1 MTSRSL
7 SVEYLSVASLGL
19 NPKNPRLHSDKQIRQ
34 LANSIKTFGFNVPV
48 LVDAHLQ
55 VIAGHGRV
63 RACKLLE
70 ITEVPTIRLEHL
82 SEQQK
87 RVFLIADNRLA
98 ENADWDNR
106 LLGEQLRILSEA
118 ELDFTLETTG
128 FEMGEIDLIVE
139 DLLPATSG
147 QDDPA
152 DFLPELPSTPVSR
165 LGDLWKLGKHRV
177 LCGNALCPDSYKLLM
192 NDHKANV
199 IFTDSPY
206 NVRIAGHASG
216 NGRISHREFVMASG
230 ELSESEFTTFLT
242 DALTLLAEHS
252 LEGSLHYI
260 CIDWRHLEELL
271 VGGRAAYSELKNMC
285 VWAKNNAGNGSFYR
299 SQHELV
305 FVFQNGTSSYRNN
318 VQLGRF
324 GRSRSNVWHYPGA
337 NSFARATGEG
347 DLLALHPTVKPVAL
361 IADAIMDCSA
371 RGDLVLDSFLGSGT
385 TVIAAERTGR
395 ICYGMELDRCY
406 VDTVLRRWQRFTGLQ
421 AVHQNSGQTF
431 VQREQEANDA

>member
-1 MTSRSL
+1 M
-7 SVEYLSVASLGL
+7 
-19 NPKNPRLHSDKQIRQ
+19 
-34 LANSIKTFGFNVPV
+34 
-48 LVDAHLQ
+48 
-55 VIAGHGRV
+55 AGV

-87 RVFLIADNRLA
+87 RAFLIADNRLA
-98 ENADWDNR
+98 ENADWDYQ

-128 FEMGEIDLIVE
+128 FEMGEIDLIIE

-152 DFLPELPSTPVSR
+152 DFLPALPSTPVSR

-177 LCGNALCPDSYKLLM
+177 LCGNALCSKDYALLM

-199 IFTDSPY
+199 IFTDPPY

-285 VWAKNNAGNGSFYR
+285 VWAKNNAGMGSFYR

-395 ICYGMELDRCY
+395 ICYGMG
-406 VDTVLRRWQRFTGLQ
+406 TGPVLRGHGPTTVAALYRSSSRT
-421 AVHQNSGQTF
+421 S
-431 VQREQEANDA
+431 EQWTDLRAA

>member
-1 MTSRSL
+1 
-7 SVEYLSVASLGL
+7 
-19 NPKNPRLHSDKQIRQ
+19 
-34 LANSIKTFGFNVPV
+34 
-48 LVDAHLQ
+48 
-55 VIAGHGRV
+55 
-63 RACKLLE
+63 
-70 ITEVPTIRLEHL
+70 
-82 SEQQK
+82 
-87 RVFLIADNRLA
+87 
-98 ENADWDNR
+98 
-106 LLGEQLRILSEA
+106 
-118 ELDFTLETTG
+118 
-128 FEMGEIDLIVE
+128 
-139 DLLPATSG
+139 
-147 QDDPA
+147 
-152 DFLPELPSTPVSR
+152 
-165 LGDLWKLGKHRV
+165 
-177 LCGNALCPDSYKLLM
+177 M

-199 IFTDSPY
+199 IFTDPPY

-285 VWAKNNAGNGSFYR
+285 VWAKNNAGMGSFYR

-361 IADAIMDCSA
+361 IADAVMDCSA

-395 ICYGMELDRCY
+395 ICYGMELDSCY

>member
-7 SVEYLSVASLGL
+7 AVEYLSVASLGL

-87 RVFLIADNRLA
+87 RAFLIADNRLA

-128 FEMGEIDLIVE
+128 FEMGEIDLIIE

-199 IFTDSPY
+199 IFTDPPY

-285 VWAKNNAGNGSFYR
+285 VWAKNNAGMGSFYR

-395 ICYGMELDRCY
+395 ICYGMELDPCY

>member
-1 MTSRSL
+1 MASRTL
-7 SVEYLSVASLGL
+7 AVEYLSVASLRL
-19 NPKNPRLHSDKQIRQ
+19 NPQNPRLHSDKQIRQ
-34 LANSIKTFGFNVPV
+34 LANSIRSFGFNVPV

-70 ITEVPTIRLEHL
+70 ITEVPVIRLEHL

-87 RVFLIADNRLA
+87 RAFLIADNRLA
-98 ENADWDNR
+98 ENADWDDR
-106 LLGEQLRILSEA
+106 LLGEQLQILSEA

-128 FEMGEIDLIVE
+128 FEMGEIDLIIE
-139 DLLPATSG
+139 NLAPATAG

-165 LGDLWKLGKHRV
+165 LGDLWRLGKHRV
-177 LCGNALCPDSYKLLM
+177 LCGNALSSDSYRVLM

-199 IFTDSPY
+199 IFLDPPY
-206 NVRIAGHASG
+206 NVRIDGHASG
-216 NGRISHREFVMASG
+216 NGRICHREFVMASG
-230 ELSESEFTTFLT
+230 ELSEAEFTKFLT
-242 DALTLLAEHS
+242 DALTLLAEYS
-252 LEGSLHYI
+252 LEGSLHYV
-260 CIDWRHLEELL
+260 CIDWRHMKEMLAAGHE
-271 VGGRAAYSELKNMC
+271 AYSELKNLC
-285 VWAKNNAGNGSFYR
+285 VWAKTNAGMGSFYR

-324 GRSRSNVWHYPGA
+324 GRSRSNVWHYSGV
-337 NSFARATGEG
+337 NSFARATNEG

-395 ICYGMELDRCY
+395 ICYGMELDPCY
-406 VDTVLRRWQRFTGLQ
+406 VDTIIRRWQRFTGLE
-421 AVHQNSGQTF
+421 AIHQKTEQTF
-431 VQREQEANDA
+431 VQREQEANNA

>member
-1 MTSRSL
+1 
-7 SVEYLSVASLGL
+7 VEYLSVASLGL

-87 RVFLIADNRLA
+87 RAFLIADNRLA
-98 ENADWDNR
+98 ENADWDYQ

-128 FEMGEIDLIVE
+128 FEMGEIDLIIE

-152 DFLPELPSTPVSR
+152 DFLPALPSTPVSR

-177 LCGNALCPDSYKLLM
+177 LCGNALCSKDYALLM

-199 IFTDSPY
+199 IFTDPPY

-285 VWAKNNAGNGSFYR
+285 VWAKNNAGMGSFYR

-395 ICYGMELDRCY
+395 ICYGMELDPCY

>member
-1 MTSRSL
+1 
-7 SVEYLSVASLGL
+7 
-19 NPKNPRLHSDKQIRQ
+19 
-34 LANSIKTFGFNVPV
+34 
-48 LVDAHLQ
+48 
-55 VIAGHGRV
+55 
-63 RACKLLE
+63 
-70 ITEVPTIRLEHL
+70 
-82 SEQQK
+82 
-87 RVFLIADNRLA
+87 
-98 ENADWDNR
+98 
-106 LLGEQLRILSEA
+106 LGEQLRILSEA

-128 FEMGEIDLIVE
+128 FEMGEIDLIIE

-152 DFLPELPSTPVSR
+152 DLLPALPSIPVSR

-177 LCGNALCPDSYKLLM
+177 LCGNALCSKDYALLM

-199 IFTDSPY
+199 IFTDPPY
-206 NVRIAGHASG
+206 NVRIDGHASG

-260 CIDWRHLEELL
+260 CIDWRHLGELL

-285 VWAKNNAGNGSFYR
+285 VWAKNNAGMGSFYR

-395 ICYGMELDRCY
+395 ICYGMELDPCY

>member
-1 MTSRSL
+1 M
-7 SVEYLSVASLGL
+7 
-19 NPKNPRLHSDKQIRQ
+19 
-34 LANSIKTFGFNVPV
+34 
-48 LVDAHLQ
+48 
-55 VIAGHGRV
+55 AGV

-87 RVFLIADNRLA
+87 RAFLIADNRLA
-98 ENADWDNR
+98 ENADWDYQ

-128 FEMGEIDLIVE
+128 FEMGEIDLIIE
-139 DLLPATSG
+139 DLLPDTSG

-199 IFTDSPY
+199 IFTDPPY

-285 VWAKNNAGNGSFYR
+285 VWAKNNAGMGSFYR

-395 ICYGMELDRCY
+395 ICYGMELDPCY

>member
-1 MTSRSL
+1 
-7 SVEYLSVASLGL
+7 VEYLSVASLGL

-87 RVFLIADNRLA
+87 RAFLIADNRLA
-98 ENADWDNR
+98 ENADWDYQ

-128 FEMGEIDLIVE
+128 FEMGEIDLIIE

-152 DFLPELPSTPVSR
+152 DFLPALPSTPVSR

-177 LCGNALCPDSYKLLM
+177 LCGNALCSKDYALLM

-199 IFTDSPY
+199 IFTDPPY

-285 VWAKNNAGNGSFYR
+285 VWAKNNAGMGSFYR

>member
-1 MTSRSL
+1 
-7 SVEYLSVASLGL
+7 
-19 NPKNPRLHSDKQIRQ
+19 
-34 LANSIKTFGFNVPV
+34 
-48 LVDAHLQ
+48 LQ

-87 RVFLIADNRLA
+87 RAFLIADNRLA

-128 FEMGEIDLIVE
+128 FEMGEIDLIIE

-152 DFLPELPSTPVSR
+152 DFLPALPSTPVSR

-177 LCGNALCPDSYKLLM
+177 LCGNALCSKDYALLM

-199 IFTDSPY
+199 IFTDPPY

-285 VWAKNNAGNGSFYR
+285 VWAKNNAGMGSFYR

>member
-87 RVFLIADNRLA
+87 RAFLIADNRLA

-128 FEMGEIDLIVE
+128 FEMGEIDLIIE

-152 DFLPELPSTPVSR
+152 DFLPALPSTPVSR

-199 IFTDSPY
+199 IFTDPPY

-285 VWAKNNAGNGSFYR
+285 VWAKNNAGMGSFYR

-395 ICYGMELDRCY
+395 ICYGMELDPCY

>member
-87 RVFLIADNRLA
+87 RAFLIADNRLA
-98 ENADWDNR
+98 ENADWDYQ

-118 ELDFTLETTG
+118 ELGFTLETTG
-128 FEMGEIDLIVE
+128 FEMGEIDLIIE

-152 DFLPELPSTPVSR
+152 DFLPALPSTPVSR

-177 LCGNALCPDSYKLLM
+177 LCGNALCSKDYALLM

-199 IFTDSPY
+199 IFTDPPY

-285 VWAKNNAGNGSFYR
+285 VWAKNNAGMGSFYR

-395 ICYGMELDRCY
+395 ICYGMELDPCY